1 MKKVTFLSAMALL
14 FMAAQAFGQS
24 SIFGKWK
31 TIDDETGK
39 AKSIVEIYEKNGEA
53 FGKVVKI
60 LDESK
65 QDIVCSACD
74 EDDPRKGQKILGME
88 ILKHME
94 KDGDEWTNG
103 RILDPNNGSEYKCTI
118 WLENGK
124 LHVRGYIGFSLIGR
138 TQVWEPY

>member
-74 EDDPRKGQKILGME
+74 EDDPRKGQKVLGME